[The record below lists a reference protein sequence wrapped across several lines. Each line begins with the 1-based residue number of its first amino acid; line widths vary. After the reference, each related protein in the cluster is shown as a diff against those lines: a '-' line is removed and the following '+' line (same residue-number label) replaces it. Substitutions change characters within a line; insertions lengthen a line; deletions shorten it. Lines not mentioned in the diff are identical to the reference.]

1 LRISYRNFAEA
12 EHVATRPLAKR
23 RKGFVIVEIIVA
35 MVLLAIAISSLAAL
49 LYTISQSGMVATGN
63 AYRNGV
69 LMSAVNTYE
78 GLPYDSLAVGTQ
90 SNTVATGPY
99 PNTRYVTVTE
109 PVANVFKSVKVIITP
124 TNPKYKPDTVT
135 FIRSNARTSK
145 VLCKTC
151 VDRP

>member
-1 LRISYRNFAEA
+1 MRISSRNFAEA
-12 EHVATRPLAKR
+12 EHVTTRPLGKR
-23 RKGFVIVEIIVA
+23 RKGFAIVEIIVA

-69 LMSAVNTYE
+69 LMSAVNTFE
-78 GLPYDSLAVGTQ
+78 GMPYGSLTVGTQ
-90 SNTVATGPY
+90 SSSVTTGPY

-109 PVANVFKSVKVIITP
+109 PVANVVKNVTVIIAP
-124 TNPKYKPDTVT
+124 ANPKYKPDTVT
-135 FIRSNARTSK
+135 FIRTNALTTK
-145 VLCKTC
+145 VLCATC

>member
-1 LRISYRNFAEA
+1 MRISSRNFAEA
-12 EHVATRPLAKR
+12 EHVATRIPAKSR
-23 RKGFVIVEIIVA
+23 NGFAIVEIIVA

-78 GLPYDSLAVGTQ
+78 GIPYDSLAVGTQ
-90 SNTVATGPY
+90 SSSVATGPY
-99 PNTRYVTVTE
+99 PNTRAVTVTE
-109 PVANVFKSVKVIITP
+109 PVVGVVKNIKVIITP

-135 FIRSNARTSK
+135 FIRTKARTSH

-151 VDRP
+151 Q

>member
-1 LRISYRNFAEA
+1 MRISLRSFGKAN
-12 EHVATRPLAKR
+12 HVVSERSAKT

-49 LYTISQSGMVATGN
+49 LYSISQSGMVATGN

-78 GLPYDSLAVGTQ
+78 GIPYDSVANGTWRD
-90 SNTVATGPY
+90 SVAIGPY
-99 PNTRYVTVTE
+99 PNVRTVTVTE
-109 PVANVFKSVKVIITP
+109 PVVGVIKNVTVIIKP

-135 FIRSNARTSK
+135 FMRTKARTSH

-151 VDRP
+151 Q

>member
-1 LRISYRNFAEA
+1 MKMSLRSVRQSEQ
-12 EHVATRPLAKR
+12 VANPPRAKN

-49 LYTISQSGMVATGN
+49 LYSISQSGMVASGN

-69 LMSAVNTYE
+69 LMSAVNTLE
-78 GLPYDSLAVGTQ
+78 GIPYDSVAVGTQ
-90 SNTVATGPY
+90 SSSVTTGPY
-99 PNTRYVTVTE
+99 PNTRVVTVTE
-109 PVANVFKSVKVIITP
+109 PVAGVIKTIKVIITP

-135 FIRSNARTSK
+135 FMRTKARTSH

-151 VDRP
+151 Q

>member
-1 LRISYRNFAEA
+1 LKISSRNFVAG
-12 EHVATRPLAKR
+12 EHVARRPSAKS

-69 LMSAVNTYE
+69 LLSAVNTFE
-78 GLPYDSLAVGTQ
+78 GIPYDSIAVGTQ
-90 SNTVATGPY
+90 SSSVSTAPY
-99 PNTRYVTVTE
+99 PNTRTVTVTE
-109 PVANVFKSVKVIITP
+109 PVVGVVKNIKVIIVP

-135 FIRSNARTSK
+135 FIRTKARTSH

-151 VDRP
+151 Q

>member
-1 LRISYRNFAEA
+1 MRISLRSFGA
-12 EHVATRPLAKR
+12 ATQDVSGPSSKT

-49 LYTISQSGMVATGN
+49 LYSISQSGMVATGN

-78 GLPYDSLAVGTQ
+78 GMPYDS
-90 SNTVATGPY
+90 VATGTRNDSVAIGPY
-99 PNTRYVTVTE
+99 PNVRTVTVTE
-109 PVANVFKSVKVIITP
+109 PVVGVIKNVTVIIKP

-135 FIRSNARTSK
+135 FMRTKARTSH

-151 VDRP
+151 Q

>member
-1 LRISYRNFAEA
+1 MRISLRTFGKPQQ
-12 EHVATRPLAKR
+12 VSSPPSVKS

-49 LYTISQSGMVATGN
+49 LYSISQSGMVATGN

-78 GLPYDSLAVGTQ
+78 GMPYDS
-90 SNTVATGPY
+90 VATGTRKDSVAIGPY
-99 PNTRYVTVTE
+99 PNVRTVTVTE
-109 PVANVFKSVKVIITP
+109 PVVGVIKNVTVIIKP

-135 FIRSNARTSK
+135 FMRTKARTSH

-151 VDRP
+151 Q

>member
-1 LRISYRNFAEA
+1 MKMSLRSFRQSEQ
-12 EHVATRPLAKR
+12 VANPPRAKN

-49 LYTISQSGMVATGN
+49 LYSISQSGMVASGN

-69 LMSAVNTYE
+69 LMSAVNTLE
-78 GLPYDSLAVGTQ
+78 GIPYDSVAVGTQ
-90 SNTVATGPY
+90 SSSVTTGPY
-99 PNTRYVTVTE
+99 PNTRVVTVTE
-109 PVANVFKSVKVIITP
+109 PVAGVIKTIKVIITP

-135 FIRSNARTSK
+135 FMRTKARTSH

-151 VDRP
+151 Q

>member
-1 LRISYRNFAEA
+1 MRISLRKFVEA
-12 EHVATRPLAKR
+12 EHVARRSSAKG

-78 GLPYDSLAVGTQ
+78 GLPYDSVANGTR
-90 SNTVATGPY
+90 SDSVATGPY
-99 PNTRYVTVTE
+99 PNTRTVIVTE
-109 PVANVFKSVKVIITP
+109 PVVGVVKNVKVIIKP

-135 FIRSNARTSK
+135 FIRTKARTSK
-145 VLCKTC
+145 ALCKTC
-151 VDRP
+151 Q

>member
-1 LRISYRNFAEA
+1 MRISSRTFAEV
-12 EHVATRPLAKR
+12 EHVATPPLAKR
-23 RKGFVIVEIIVA
+23 RKGFAIVEIIVA

-78 GLPYDSLAVGTQ
+78 GLPYDSLKSQ
-90 SNTVATGPY
+90 SSSVATGPY
-99 PNTRYVTVTE
+99 PNTLVVTVTE
-109 PVANVFKSVKVIITP
+109 PVAAVLKNVRVIITP

-135 FIRSNARTSK
+135 FIRTNARTSK
-145 VLCKTC
+145 VLCETC

>member
-1 LRISYRNFAEA
+1 M
-12 EHVATRPLAKR
+12 EHVTTPPSGKR
-23 RKGFVIVEIIVA
+23 RKGFAIVEIIVA

-49 LYTISQSGMVATGN
+49 VYTISQSGMVATGN

-90 SNTVATGPY
+90 SSSVATGPY
-99 PNTRYVTVTE
+99 PNTRYVKVTE
-109 PVANVFKSVKVIITP
+109 PAVGVVKNITVIIQP

-135 FIRSNARTSK
+135 FIRTKARTSK

-151 VDRP
+151 Q

>member
-1 LRISYRNFAEA
+1 MRISSRSFAEV
-12 EHVATRPLAKR
+12 EHVATPPSVKR

-78 GLPYDSLAVGTQ
+78 GMPYDSLAVGTWTD
-90 SNTVATGPY
+90 SVATGPY
-99 PNTRYVTVTE
+99 PNKRKVIVTE
-109 PVANVFKSVKVIITP
+109 PAPAFIKNIKVIITP

-135 FIRSNARTSK
+135 FIRTNARTSK
-145 VLCKTC
+145 VLCATC

>member
-1 LRISYRNFAEA
+1 MRISLRTFGKPEQ
-12 EHVATRPLAKR
+12 VSSPPSAKS

-35 MVLLAIAISSLAAL
+35 MVLLAIAVSSLAAL
-49 LYTISQSGMVATGN
+49 LYSISQSGMVATGN

-78 GLPYDSLAVGTQ
+78 GLPYDS
-90 SNTVATGPY
+90 VATGTRKDSVAIGPY
-99 PNTRYVTVTE
+99 PNVRTVTVTE
-109 PVANVFKSVKVIITP
+109 PVVGVIKNVTVIIKP

-135 FIRSNARTSK
+135 FIRTKARTSH

-151 VDRP
+151 Q

>member
-1 LRISYRNFAEA
+1 MEA
-12 EHVATRPLAKR
+12 VHGSTRPPAER

-69 LMSAVNTYE
+69 LMSAVNSFE
-78 GLPYDSLAVGTQ
+78 GLPYDSIAVGSQ
-90 SNTVATGPY
+90 SSSVATGPY

-109 PVANVFKSVKVIITP
+109 PVVGVVKNIKVIIAP
-124 TNPKYKPDTVT
+124 ANPKYKPDTVT
-135 FIRSNARTSK
+135 FIRTKARTSH

-151 VDRP
+151 Q

>member
-1 LRISYRNFAEA
+1 MRISLRTFGKAEQ
-12 EHVATRPLAKR
+12 VASPASAKS

-35 MVLLAIAISSLAAL
+35 MVLLAIAVSSLAAL
-49 LYTISQSGMVATGN
+49 LYSISQSGMVATGN

-78 GLPYDSLAVGTQ
+78 GIPYDSLATGTQ
-90 SNTVATGPY
+90 RDSVAIGPY
-99 PNTRYVTVTE
+99 PNVRTVTVTE
-109 PVANVFKSVKVIITP
+109 PAAGAIKNVTVVIKP

-135 FIRSNARTSK
+135 FMRTKARTSH

-151 VDRP
+151 Q

>member
-1 LRISYRNFAEA
+1 LKISSRNFAEA
-12 EHVATRPLAKR
+12 EHVATPPSAKR

-69 LMSAVNTYE
+69 LMSAVNTFE
-78 GLPYDSLAVGTQ
+78 GMPYASLAVGTQ
-90 SNTVATGPY
+90 SSSVATGPY
-99 PNTRYVTVTE
+99 PNTRYVTITE
-109 PVANVFKSVKVIITP
+109 PVANVVKNVTVIIAP

-135 FIRSNARTSK
+135 FIRTNALTTK
-145 VLCKTC
+145 VLCATC

>member
-1 LRISYRNFAEA
+1 MRISLRTFGKPEQ
-12 EHVATRPLAKR
+12 VASPPSGKS

-35 MVLLAIAISSLAAL
+35 MVLLAIAVSSLAAL
-49 LYTISQSGMVATGN
+49 LYSISQSGMVATGN

-78 GLPYDSLAVGTQ
+78 GIPYDSVANGTRRD
-90 SNTVATGPY
+90 SVMTGPY
-99 PNTRYVTVTE
+99 PNVRTVTVTE
-109 PVANVFKSVKVIITP
+109 PVVGVIKNVTVIIKP

-135 FIRSNARTSK
+135 FMRTKARTSH

-151 VDRP
+151 Q